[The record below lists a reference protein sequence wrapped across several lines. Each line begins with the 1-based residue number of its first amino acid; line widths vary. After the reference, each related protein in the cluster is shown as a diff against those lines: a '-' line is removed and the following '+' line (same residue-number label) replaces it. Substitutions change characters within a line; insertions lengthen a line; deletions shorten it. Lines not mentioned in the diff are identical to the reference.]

1 MSPNWIHALES
12 WWALGVPLLPSAAL
26 MQWALPLCWG
36 VVLAW
41 LGFWAVGQCWPTRWE
56 SAGAA
61 VWAQRSKAILL
72 AAWAL
77 MPGSYSVSF
86 WLGLAFQIPSIT
98 TVLLCAGLLW
108 AQWRQGS
115 GVSVTL
121 PFDAVR
127 SSVWAGY
134 AVGGVF
140 LGWVLLLD
148 TFAVLPLQLYAWG
161 FSPAAPVLVMVMVLL
176 PWVFA
181 RGAQPFFS
189 AQLLLPIAVLLF
201 VLLRLPTSN
210 VWDAV
215 LDPGLWIA
223 LHGVA
228 LRMAL
233 RRWRAP

>member
-1 MSPNWIHALES
+1 
-12 WWALGVPLLPSAAL
+12 
-26 MQWALPLCWG
+26 
-36 VVLAW
+36 
-41 LGFWAVGQCWPTRWE
+41 
-56 SAGAA
+56 
-61 VWAQRSKAILL
+61 
-72 AAWAL
+72 
-77 MPGSYSVSF
+77 
-86 WLGLAFQIPSIT
+86 
-98 TVLLCAGLLW
+98 
-108 AQWRQGS
+108 
-115 GVSVTL
+115 
-121 PFDAVR
+121 
-127 SSVWAGY
+127 
-134 AVGGVF
+134 

-189 AQLLLPIAVLLF
+189 AQLLLPCAVLLF
-201 VLLRLPTSN
+201 VLLRLPTGN